1 MKHQEEHLPTGNTG
15 DTGTLSP
22 IKSQAALAKGFAKVV
37 AGGRIVRLQK
47 DKPFLERMV
56 LGEATPLT
64 PVAPSRSHA
73 QAVMESVATNLEA
86 GIELIDHQEVCLA
99 KMGGRL
105 SEIALSLNQVRSPQS
120 DDQNRQS
127 SQRQFES
134 SRDEIRRLSQ
144 STYDNTAL
152 FSQGVSKPITIAVP
166 NLGEWEGVSIDRA
179 NIEQPG
185 LTTIDHGKVYGSGG
199 GYSLD
204 TGSVKRAFDEWRSLC
219 INNRMQWG
227 LLMDRLHGANQSLRN
242 VISGKD
248 WDIPPI
254 PESQALG
261 PLRRPNRNN

>member
-1 MKHQEEHLPTGNTG
+1 
-15 DTGTLSP
+15 
-22 IKSQAALAKGFAKVV
+22 
-37 AGGRIVRLQK
+37 
-47 DKPFLERMV
+47 
-56 LGEATPLT
+56 
-64 PVAPSRSHA
+64 
-73 QAVMESVATNLEA
+73 
-86 GIELIDHQEVCLA
+86 
-99 KMGGRL
+99 MGGRL

>member
-56 LGEATPLT
+56 LGEATPHT
-64 PVAPSRSHA
+64 PVTPSRTHA

-166 NLGEWEGVSIDRA
+166 NLGSAKIITPA
-179 NIEQPG
+179 
-185 LTTIDHGKVYGSGG
+185 
-199 GYSLD
+199 
-204 TGSVKRAFDEWRSLC
+204 
-219 INNRMQWG
+219 
-227 LLMDRLHGANQSLRN
+227 
-242 VISGKD
+242 
-248 WDIPPI
+248 
-254 PESQALG
+254 AL
-261 PLRRPNRNN
+261 